1 MYLKGDK
8 GEMSSSSAMAL
19 TSEVRQRPITRL
31 PAARVRPPAPDV
43 ELYPGILEAV
53 RVALGNRRARR
64 RLARAQE
71 LAERGR
77 STGVRV

>member
-1 MYLKGDK
+1 
-8 GEMSSSSAMAL
+8 MSSSSAMAV
-19 TSEVRQRPITRL
+19 TSEVHQGPVTRL
-31 PAARVRPPAPDV
+31 HAPARAPAPDV

-53 RVALGNRRARR
+53 RVALGNGRARR
-64 RLARAQE
+64 RLVRAQE

>member
-1 MYLKGDK
+1 MYLRREK
-8 GEMSSSSAMAL
+8 GEMSSSSAIAL
-19 TSEVRQRPITRL
+19 TSEVRQHPVTRL
-31 PAARVRPPAPDV
+31 HAPARAPVPDV

-53 RVALGNRRARR
+53 RIALGNRRARR

>member
-1 MYLKGDK
+1 
-8 GEMSSSSAMAL
+8 MSSSSALAL
-19 TSEVRQRPITRL
+19 TSEVGRRPVTRL
-31 PAARVRPPAPDV
+31 PAPSRAPGSDV